1 MVRITI
7 YEEPNAINMTLE
19 GRVPERLV
27 AQLSRV
33 WLNADRGQGKK
44 MLRITINENEDA
56 IGMTLEGRVAGPWVS
71 ELNRAWAETAP
82 RLGEKKLSLDLRDV
96 TYSDAGGKQAL
107 KDIYEQTKAE
117 LIAGTVW
124 AQYLADEIT
133 HSKTEENDEEPRH
146 GYDA

>member
-7 YEEPNAINMTLE
+7 QEDTDAINMTLE
-19 GRVPERLV
+19 GCVPERFV
-27 AQLSRV
+27 ARLSRA
-33 WLNADRGQGKK
+33 WLNTDREQGKK
-44 MLRITINENEDA
+44 MLRITIHEDEDA

-96 TYSDAGGKQAL
+96 TYSDAGGKRAL
-107 KDIYEQTKAE
+107 KEIYEQTNAE

-124 AQYLADEIT
+124 AKYLADEIT
-133 HSKTEENDEEPRH
+133 NSKEEGNDEEPGH